1 MPPTGMEPPSKKQKT
16 TDEMLSEEDFV
27 ANHGSFGKFRVQC
40 PNDDKN
46 DKLNGQILTLE
57 VQLMSTV
64 KDLKIKIADE
74 TGLAVGSQKLKAD
87 VFLKDAWTLA
97 KHNVAPMSLLEL
109 GVQTRGGR
117 R

>member
-1 MPPTGMEPPSKKQKT
+1 
-16 TDEMLSEEDFV
+16 MLSEEDFV
-27 ANHGSFGKFRVQC
+27 AQHGSVGKFLVQC

-46 DKLNGQILTLE
+46 DKLNGQKLE
-57 VQLMSTV
+57 LQVQLMTTV
-64 KDLKIKIADE
+64 KELKAKIAE
-74 TGLAVGSQKLKAD
+74 QTGLAVGSQKLKSD

-97 KHNVAPMSLLEL
+97 RHNVTPMTVLEL